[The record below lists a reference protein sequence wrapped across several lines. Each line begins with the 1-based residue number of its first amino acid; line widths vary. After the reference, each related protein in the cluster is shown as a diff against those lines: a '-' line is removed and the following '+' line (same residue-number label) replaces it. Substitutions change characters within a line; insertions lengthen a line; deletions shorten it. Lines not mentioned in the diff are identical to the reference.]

1 MAPGLSSPLSFLP
14 LPLSPPLIPCSRPP
28 HSEEGPNL
36 LTPTLSGGGTLARG
50 ICGSG
55 LPGPPLV
62 APAQPRWA
70 LLETAWGC
78 RAHHPSLQP
87 RAPGA
92 PWQPR
97 DQRQKRGFVPGEG
110 EARDSIQGAAPR
122 PKNVATLRDPRNQ
135 SAWGCAELPVLILPL
150 SAPPQSLLG
159 GLPPLQGSFQPVMTR
174 LCLSTVALELTP
186 SPAPWPILLP
196 CRVLASFGQI
206 PESRSVENFLPHPLP
221 GELRS
226 QCCTHR
232 GDLGR

>member
-1 MAPGLSSPLSFLP
+1 MAPGLSSPLSVLP

-150 SAPPQSLLG
+150 SAPPSPCLGVFRPSKDPSSL
-159 GLPPLQGSFQPVMTR
+159 
-174 LCLSTVALELTP
+174 
-186 SPAPWPILLP
+186 
-196 CRVLASFGQI
+196 
-206 PESRSVENFLPHPLP
+206 
-221 GELRS
+221 
-226 QCCTHR
+226 
-232 GDLGR
+232 